1 MAHGDRE
8 IHQQHGG
15 HAAMGKKRALGP
27 DSPRLDSWEEWPT
40 NLAFLPGN
48 GDAPIV
54 ELEALGDAVFL
65 AENR

>member
-1 MAHGDRE
+1 
-8 IHQQHGG
+8 
-15 HAAMGKKRALGP
+15 MGKKRALGP